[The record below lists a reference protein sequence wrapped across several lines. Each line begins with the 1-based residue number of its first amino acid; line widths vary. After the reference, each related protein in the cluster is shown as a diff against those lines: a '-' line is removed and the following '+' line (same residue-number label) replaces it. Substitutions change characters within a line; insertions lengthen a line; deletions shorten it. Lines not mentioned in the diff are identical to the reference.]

1 MITALDHFVLV
12 CPDIEAA
19 VADYTALLGAAPE
32 WRAEGDG
39 SATAVFVTGNT
50 ALELLA
56 PSGDGATAEKLRDLT
71 RDGARLTTLVYRSDD
86 LQADHHAMSR
96 RGLAGSDISDGH
108 SQHSGTGATRRWQRF
123 RIPDE
128 RMAGIKTFV
137 LAPDTPLSP
146 PSAAPGAVTALDHL
160 VINTPNPER
169 AVANYGARLGLRF
182 ALDRT
187 AEQWKTRFLFFR
199 LGGLTLEI
207 IHRLGE
213 TQDPAADDSI
223 WGLTW
228 ETDNLATAHDRLSAA
243 GVEVSELRTG
253 RKPGTEVF
261 TVRTHAQGIPTLFI
275 AHSPR

>member
-1 MITALDHFVLV
+1 MELHQLRYFV
-12 CPDIEAA
+12 A
-19 VADYTALLGAAPE
+19 VAETGGFVKAAQRCGVAQPSLSQQIRKLEDELGVTLFDRSSRGAVPTEAGRALLPRAQRILAEVRDTMAGVKTFILQSDAPLTPAVAQPGAA
-32 WRAEGDG
+32 
-39 SATAVFVTGNT
+39 
-50 ALELLA
+50 
-56 PSGDGATAEKLRDLT
+56 
-71 RDGARLTTLVYRSDD
+71 
-86 LQADHHAMSR
+86 
-96 RGLAGSDISDGH
+96 
-108 SQHSGTGATRRWQRF
+108 
-123 RIPDE
+123 
-128 RMAGIKTFV
+128 
-137 LAPDTPLSP
+137 
-146 PSAAPGAVTALDHL
+146 TALDHL

-228 ETDNLATAHDRLSAA
+228 ETDNLTAAHDRLSAA